1 MSLTA
6 GLCVCA
12 KAALWNGVHQPED
25 DYRFALYDQGAVMGP
40 FTDGYTTAGEVRGQ
54 GYSAGGV
61 SLTKRTVNIVGAR
74 AYLGWAD
81 ALFKNATIASVG
93 GLVYNASKGNA
104 AVGVVEFGQIT
115 SSTNGNFKVVM
126 TDVFW
131 IA

>member
-1 MSLTA
+1 MALTA

-12 KAALWNGVHQPED
+12 KAALWNGGHAPGD
-25 DYRFALYDQGAVMGP
+25 DYRLALYDQGAVLGP
-40 FTDGYTTAGEVRGQ
+40 FTEGYTTAGEVRGQ
-54 GYSAGGV
+54 GYDAGGGSMSQRSV
-61 SLTKRTVNIVGAR
+61 KIVGAR
-74 AYLGWAD
+74 AYLGWGD
-81 ALFKNATIASVG
+81 VLFKNATIAAMG

-104 AVGVVEFGQIT
+104 AVGVVEFGQLT